1 MIISFG
7 KYQKKKKIKGEKK
20 KSIFKNVEK
29 RQCQNSEF
37 FTCLAVVVPGQNS
50 DTGEVLLKGLQ
61 VEYLGIFM
69 IFINIKNHDICS
81 WWRGKQ
87 EDEAT
92 YSISY
97 NFVQQK
103 VGQLTGMAE
112 NLGAK
117 SWNETAS

>member
-1 MIISFG
+1 M
-7 KYQKKKKIKGEKK
+7 
-20 KSIFKNVEK
+20 
-29 RQCQNSEF
+29 
-37 FTCLAVVVPGQNS
+37 AGQNS
-50 DTGEVLLKGLQ
+50 GIGEVLLKGLQ

-69 IFINIKNHDICS
+69 IFINIKNHDICG
-81 WWRGKQ
+81 WWRDRQ